1 MLFTGKLPFHLRM
14 IRGSIGKKYCV
25 KHYKGEKVVLTRYP
39 NMKGVVASEKQ
50 KIGRRLFRK
59 AVLYTQKIYGNAV
72 LKEEK
77 RKLLRR
83 PKRLFQA
90 LMKEWFKRREEK
102 KFWNERKARRWQR
115 RLVIENNS
123 LFFGLLVSIQCRH
136 RIRKQ
141 KVPL

>member
-1 MLFTGKLPFHLRM
+1 M
-14 IRGSIGKKYCV
+14 
-25 KHYKGEKVVLTRYP
+25 VLTRYP
-39 NMKGVVASEKQ
+39 NMKGVVVSEKQ

-115 RLVIENNS
+115 RVVIENNS